1 MTAGGAGTRDLRL
14 VAAANRGLARRW
26 AGGVRAVPP
35 LDAAS
40 LIAKAEGQEKGR
52 LEPGHWEEAL
62 RVLTDDLSRAASLS
76 PLGRVMA
83 HGQLVG
89 ILRQRIRAGQL
100 WRKHPEIL
108 ERPIERPLI
117 VLGQMRSGTTLT
129 HRLLACDPRFS
140 FTRLHETLY
149 PLATHRMAGRWQARL
164 VGSLLRALNSQV
176 GSAHPTSPLAA
187 EEEFGLHAFSL
198 HGAMFEAQW
207 NIPDFAR
214 WSEARDL
221 VPVYHEFHQLLQT
234 LRWRRHDAA
243 DSIQL
248 LKAPQFMQDL
258 PAVLGQFPGARIVM
272 LVRNLADVMAS
283 SASLVWNQ
291 QRIQSESAD
300 PHRIGTEWRRK
311 TLLRDE
317 RAKGVLKQLSNTD
330 LVTVEFEQLRADWSG
345 QVRRIYEHFRLD
357 LAPLTLARMKRVA
370 NTTDHRGHL
379 YSAAQFGFA
388 Q

>member
-1 MTAGGAGTRDLRL
+1 LTAGGAGTGDLKL
-14 VAAANRGLARRW
+14 VAAANRGLAKRW

-35 LDAAS
+35 FDADS
-40 LIAKAEGQEKGR
+40 VIAKAEDQEKGR
-52 LEPGHWEEAL
+52 LEPGQWEEAL

-89 ILRQRIRAGQL
+89 ILRQRIRAGRL
-100 WRKHPEIL
+100 WTKHPEIL
-108 ERPIERPLI
+108 ERSIERPLI

-129 HRLLACDPRFS
+129 HRLLACDPLFS

-149 PLATHRMAGRWQARL
+149 PMAKHRIAGRWQARL
-164 VGSLLRALNSQV
+164 VGSLLRALNPQV
-176 GSAHPTSPLAA
+176 RSAHPTSALAA

-207 NIPDFAR
+207 NVPDYAR

-221 VPVYHEFHQLLQT
+221 DPVYREFHQLLQT
-234 LRWRRHDAA
+234 LRWRRHDRA

-258 PAVLGQFPGARIVM
+258 PAVLRQFPGARIVM
-272 LVRNLADVMAS
+272 LVRDLDDVMAS

-300 PHRIGTEWRRK
+300 PRLIGTEWRRK

-317 RAKGVLKQLSNTD
+317 RARRALEHVSSAD
-330 LVTVEFEQLRADWSG
+330 LVTVEFEQLKADWLG
-345 QVRRIYEHFRLD
+345 QVRRIYGQFQLD
-357 LAPLTLARMKRVA
+357 LTPLTLARMKRIA
-370 NTTDHRGHL
+370 DATDHRGHH
-379 YSAAQFGFA
+379 YSPAQFGFA